1 MARGIQDKAAEDIL
15 ALMPFYYKNIIKP
28 GHGISG
34 MQAAQYRVLG
44 VLLKDGTLSMS
55 DIGKRLYIS
64 KPYMTVLIDTLIDDG
79 YVERLPDPGDRRVI
93 NIAITQR
100 GKKHLREGSAIF
112 KNELKDLLSKL
123 DETDLEELCSSLKNL
138 RRILEK
144 VK

>member
-1 MARGIQDKAAEDIL
+1 
-15 ALMPFYYKNIIKP
+15 
-28 GHGISG
+28 
-34 MQAAQYRVLG
+34 VLG

-112 KNELKDLLSKL
+112 KNELKAILSKL